1 MSSSAILP
9 TANITHIFWWCART
23 NLIGCWI
30 IVFFSNK
37 KKIVEKLN
45 FYSGLH
51 ESFVRRLLGRFHQ
64 LKLNFKKIE
73 SICRSKW
80 SCHFQRQF
88 WEKTIDVISCAR
100 VSGDDC
106 CLVTP
111 SVVGSFIS
119 DGFLLGEPFWL
130 LLMDLFFLP
139 EEEEGLSGHWLPWQR
154 TCVDCRWVNGQ
165 MTAFKWVLL
174 GLALVVYETQ
184 QLAMTRLIFLV

>member
-88 WEKTIDVISCAR
+88 WEKNYWCH
-100 VSGDDC
+100 
-106 CLVTP
+106 
-111 SVVGSFIS
+111 
-119 DGFLLGEPFWL
+119 LLCSTFRWRL
-130 LLMDLFFLP
+130 LLSNAICGRKFHIRRISVGRTFLAAFD
-139 EEEEGLSGHWLPWQR
+139 GLVFSSGRRGRIEWPLIAMA
-154 TCVDCRWVNGQ
+154 TDMC
-165 MTAFKWVLL
+165 
-174 GLALVVYETQ
+174 GLQVSQWTNDGL
-184 QLAMTRLIFLV
+184 